1 MGMATTKMSPVYSET
16 EAFKVFASMVWE
28 QHKERHPVHCID
40 PTRFAEII
48 TEKWKT
54 MTQKQKMPSFI
65 SFEKTK
71 RLKHLLLCAGNSTK
85 EYILYLV

>member
-48 TEKWKT
+48 TEKWIT
-54 MTQKQKMPSFI
+54 MTQKQKNAFFHKFREDEAFKAFATMCW
-65 SFEKTK
+65 EQHK
-71 RLKHLLLCAGNSTK
+71 
-85 EYILYLV
+85 